1 MESIMTSAQCREGEE
16 RALRFDINFRCL
28 GSHARMREVRI
39 KYGGEATTRKLLYA
53 MHWLLVG

>member
-1 MESIMTSAQCREGEE
+1 MTSAQCREGEE

-28 GSHARMREVRI
+28 GSHARVREVRI